1 MSMDIFEYFKKKDG
15 EIDKD
20 EGIHPFAYKD
30 NTFKYS
36 YCFGLGVLAYGTVK
50 SMKELLGEYQ
60 KILTNIKLPSSYAG
74 KLVEDMNNNFDYKIN
89 DVFTMLDTKEK
100 QYTFTA
106 DLLKLSN
113 FALWSEDYGKK
124 VCQNYFAIFKF
135 TGDEREFFLQ
145 YNEAARKKD
154 TEEAIRLYHRF
165 IKDGYTISYNLLKYI
180 CEDILIE
187 DIYDN
192 LILNTGEIFIIDKPS
207 RIHGQVAVTN
217 GAVLIIKNCE
227 VRINGSIM
235 VDGGRILIDTVK
247 LTVEDCTSDTML
259 HISNTAK
266 VDISTVELNCNFK
279 CGAIW
284 QKRGCLTINNVSILN
299 TDLAPA
305 IRFTGDS
312 LIMNGTTLAD
322 CLAGGVRV
330 KETGRLVVDDCD
342 FYHCEEEHGGAI
354 YSDSLSDSRI
364 TNSRFTNCVGRY
376 LGGAIYFEY
385 EKYGQKIYRC
395 EYDHC
400 LPEDSIVFNA
410 CEEERP

>member
-1 MSMDIFEYFKKKDG
+1 
-15 EIDKD
+15 
-20 EGIHPFAYKD
+20 
-30 NTFKYS
+30 
-36 YCFGLGVLAYGTVK
+36 
-50 SMKELLGEYQ
+50 
-60 KILTNIKLPSSYAG
+60 
-74 KLVEDMNNNFDYKIN
+74 N
-89 DVFTMLDTKEK
+89 DVFTVLDTKEK

-113 FALWSEDYGKK
+113 FSLWSEDYGKK

-154 TEEAIRLYHRF
+154 TEEAIHLYHRF

-227 VRINGSIM
+227 VRINGSVM
-235 VDGGRILIDTVK
+235 VDGGRIVIDTVK
-247 LTVEDCTSDTML
+247 LTVEDCTSDTMI

-266 VDISTVELNCNFK
+266 VDISIVELNCNFK

-284 QKRGCLTINNVSILN
+284 QKKGCLTINNVSILN

-330 KETGRLVVDDCD
+330 KETGRLVVDD
-342 FYHCEEEHGGAI
+342 
-354 YSDSLSDSRI
+354 
-364 TNSRFTNCVGRY
+364 
-376 LGGAIYFEY
+376 
-385 EKYGQKIYRC
+385 
-395 EYDHC
+395 
-400 LPEDSIVFNA
+400 
-410 CEEERP
+410 

>member
-20 EGIHPFAYKD
+20 EVIHPFAYKD

-89 DVFTMLDTKEK
+89 DVFTVLDTKEK

-113 FALWSEDYGKK
+113 FSLWSEDYGKK

-154 TEEAIRLYHRF
+154 TEEAIHLYHRF

-180 CEDILIE
+180 
-187 DIYDN
+187 
-192 LILNTGEIFIIDKPS
+192 
-207 RIHGQVAVTN
+207 
-217 GAVLIIKNCE
+217 
-227 VRINGSIM
+227 
-235 VDGGRILIDTVK
+235 
-247 LTVEDCTSDTML
+247 
-259 HISNTAK
+259 
-266 VDISTVELNCNFK
+266 
-279 CGAIW
+279 
-284 QKRGCLTINNVSILN
+284 
-299 TDLAPA
+299 
-305 IRFTGDS
+305 
-312 LIMNGTTLAD
+312 
-322 CLAGGVRV
+322 
-330 KETGRLVVDDCD
+330 
-342 FYHCEEEHGGAI
+342 
-354 YSDSLSDSRI
+354 
-364 TNSRFTNCVGRY
+364 
-376 LGGAIYFEY
+376 
-385 EKYGQKIYRC
+385 
-395 EYDHC
+395 
-400 LPEDSIVFNA
+400 
-410 CEEERP
+410 